1 MLPSMIRRLNGAAA
15 SGSARQPAFG
25 EGRTGMPDQSL
36 EGTEKPPAP
45 AGTWRCV
52 RPVLRLR
59 GVGYV
64 RIQAPAPPSI
74 LRFVFYYPSESPVEQ
89 DLLQTEICD

>member
-1 MLPSMIRRLNGAAA
+1 MFRRDSAPRQ

-36 EGTEKPPAP
+36 EGTEQPPAP
-45 AGTWRCV
+45 AGTGRSV
-52 RPVLRLR
+52 RPILRLR
-59 GVGYV
+59 GQCDV

-74 LRFVFYYPSESPVEQ
+74 LRFVSYYPSESPVEQ